1 MCELMH
7 LRVRVGVRECVW
19 ECVWVCVSACVRV
32 WVGVQWSI
40 GKFFIV
46 ISQRSPKKKKIAV
59 VFLFGQIT

>member
-1 MCELMH
+1 MH
-7 LRVRVGVRECVW
+7 LRVRVGVRECVG
-19 ECVWVCVSACVRV
+19 VHVCVRVRV

-46 ISQRSPKKKKIAV
+46 ISQRSPKKKKIAI